1 MAPPPSSPNSGLLFL
16 EERVAHLQRMVE
28 DISDVV
34 ARQGREVDRLTRLTG
49 LLMEREAERESGFG
63 APAADQKPPHW

>member
-1 MAPPPSSPNSGLLFL
+1 MAPPPSPPDPGLLAL

-34 ARQGREVDRLTRLTG
+34 ARQAREVDRLTRLTG
-49 LLMEREAERESGFG
+49 LLLEREAERETGFIS
-63 APAADQKPPHW
+63 PAANQKPPHW